1 MSPMTIPHP
10 PKRKNNIMK
19 KIPADILARWRKED
33 LDDIAE
39 IISGMTFFM
48 ARGCADPTVKE
59 LYPNL
64 TEKELDYVMSKYT
77 GHLARGERKKKKIIS
92 PPP

>member
-1 MSPMTIPHP
+1 
-10 PKRKNNIMK
+10 MK

-39 IISGMTFFM
+39 ILSGMTFYVAEGPDM
-48 ARGCADPTVKE
+48 TVRE
-59 LYPNL
+59 INPDL
-64 TEKELDYVMSKYT
+64 TEEELDYVMSKYT